1 MIKILEFIIYWA
13 VIILPFS
20 MAISNGMMNSFM
32 ALLIVAFLLKKI
44 FKREALFAKSG
55 INLPLLCFFVVTLL
69 SIIYSINF
77 KDTLKGGI
85 LRLLQYVFVVF
96 AVIDGVKD
104 KRHVWKIIISLAAGV
119 TLISLDSVWQV
130 LTGKDLI
137 RGYAPI
143 INIGLVRA
151 TASFSDAN
159 VLGIYLSAIAP
170 LFFGLAL
177 YYSKIKGKLFF
188 ILLSVLG
195 LIGIALTY
203 SRPTLLAA
211 YIAFLFLA
219 VIRKNKKLMAIL
231 LIFLVISP
239 FLLPKSVKE
248 WAKIVEYNPVRF
260 MCNDDRIAIYIN
272 SVQMIKASPVI
283 GHGANTYMKTYRKYK
298 LNPEYRNIVTPD
310 YIYAHNNIFQML
322 AEIGFLGFGIFIWLL
337 IAIFRENIFIYKK
350 LNDDFIKVVL
360 LSVTACLVAF
370 LINGLT
376 ESSLYYSR
384 VSMIFWYMVGLSLS
398 LKKFSDMKSAS

>member
-1 MIKILEFIIYWA
+1 MVNVLEFIIYWA
-13 VIILPFS
+13 IIILPFS

-32 ALLIVAFLLKKI
+32 ALLIVGFLLKKI
-44 FKREALFAKSG
+44 IKKEQLFINTG
-55 INLPLLCFFVVTLL
+55 INFPLLCMFMITCF
-69 SIIYSINF
+69 SIFYSLNF
-77 KDTLKGGI
+77 NDTLKGGI
-85 LRLLQYVFVVF
+85 LRLLQYVFVIF

-104 KRHVWKIIISLAAGV
+104 KKHVWKIIVSLAAGV
-119 TLISLDSVWQV
+119 TLISLDSIWQV
-130 LTGKDLI
+130 FSGKDLI

-143 INIGLVRA
+143 VNIGLVRA

-170 LFFGLAL
+170 IFFGLSL
-177 YYSKIKGKLFF
+177 YYYKIKGRLLF
-188 ILLSVLG
+188 IVLSLLG
-195 LIGIALTY
+195 LIGIGLTY

-219 VIRKNKKLMAIL
+219 IIRKNKKLTAFL
-231 LIFLVISP
+231 LIFILISP

-283 GHGANTYMKTYRKYK
+283 GHGANTYMKTYRMYK

-310 YIYAHNNIFQML
+310 YIYAHNNILQML
-322 AEIGFLGFGIFIWLL
+322 AEIGFLGFGIFMWLL
-337 IAIFRENIFIYKK
+337 FTIFKENLFIYKK

-360 LSVTACLVAF
+360 LSITTCLVAF

-384 VSMIFWYMVGLSLS
+384 VSMIFWYMVGFGIS
-398 LKKFSDMKSAS
+398 LKNFIPVKSAS